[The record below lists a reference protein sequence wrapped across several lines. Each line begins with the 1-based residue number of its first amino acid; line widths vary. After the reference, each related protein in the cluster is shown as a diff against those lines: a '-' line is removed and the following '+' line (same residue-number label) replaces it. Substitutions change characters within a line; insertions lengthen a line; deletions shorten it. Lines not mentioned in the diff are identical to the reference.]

1 MQNQFFFL
9 ENFEVK
15 EGDQSRSPKI
25 NVVHIRVSPSDAK
38 SSKNKKRM
46 VEDDEIGNVIFQ
58 SFDNV
63 SMSIDRVTEVM
74 AKCFSK
80 SYEAKFHIALG
91 LIDWGYGKVLLEVS
105 ILAKMSKMPLVNPR
119 FDRRTNEVKTL
130 TKQHFS

>member
-1 MQNQFFFL
+1 M
-9 ENFEVK
+9 
-15 EGDQSRSPKI
+15 
-25 NVVHIRVSPSDAK
+25 SPSDAK

-46 VEDDEIGNVIFQ
+46 VEDDQIGNVIFQ

-63 SMSIDRVTEVM
+63 SMSIDRATEVM

-80 SYEAKFHIALG
+80 SYEAEFHIALG
-91 LIDWGYGKVLLEVS
+91 LIDWGYGKVLLEVPF
-105 ILAKMSKMPLVNPR
+105 LAKMYKMPLVNPR

>member
-46 VEDDEIGNVIFQ
+46 VEDDQIGNVIFQ

-63 SMSIDRVTEVM
+63 SMSIDRAIEVM

-80 SYEAKFHIALG
+80 SYEAEFHIALG